1 MKKAYISGKVTGLPI
16 QEVRQKFARKEFELI
31 GLGYDKIF
39 NPVSYIEKFEPK
51 VFEEIF
57 NGSKEDYNAQ
67 MRCCIANLMIH
78 EEIHLLEDWEDSKGA
93 IIEVEIAK
101 TIGISIIYP

>member
-39 NPVSYIEKFEPK
+39 NPVSYIEEFEPK

-57 NGSKEDYNAQ
+57 NGSKDDYNAQ

-78 EEIHLLEDWEDSKGA
+78 EEVHLLSDWQSSKGA
-93 IIEVEIAK
+93 TVERQVAELM
-101 TIGISIIYP
+101 GIKIIYP